1 MKKYKPI
8 IIVSGEPNSI
18 FLEILFKTIKKT
30 RIKSPIVLI
39 TSEKLVK
46 SQMYKLD
53 FNFKLQTI
61 DKNFNFKKINNK
73 HINIINV
80 DYDLSDQSRKLTL
93 ESNKYILECFKIAFE
108 ILKKHKRKKFI
119 NGPINKTTF
128 LNKKYLGITE
138 YISSKFKIKNSAM
151 LIYNKSLSVC
161 PITTHLPI
169 KDISKKINKKL
180 IIDKIRVINNF
191 YKKEFNFKPLI
202 GVVGLNPHCES
213 IHNFDEDKRIIKP
226 AIDFLKKKKFYI
238 DGPFSADT
246 IFLSQNRKKFNVIIG
261 MYHDQVISPLKTLFE
276 FDAINITIGLPFLRI
291 SPDHGPNLKMIGK
304 NKSNPLSLMRAISFL
319 DKN

>member
-93 ESNKYILECFKIAFE
+93 D
-108 ILKKHKRKKFI
+108 
-119 NGPINKTTF
+119 PIN
-128 LNKKYLGITE
+128 
-138 YISSKFKIKNSAM
+138 
-151 LIYNKSLSVC
+151 
-161 PITTHLPI
+161 
-169 KDISKKINKKL
+169 
-180 IIDKIRVINNF
+180 
-191 YKKEFNFKPLI
+191 
-202 GVVGLNPHCES
+202 
-213 IHNFDEDKRIIKP
+213 
-226 AIDFLKKKKFYI
+226 
-238 DGPFSADT
+238 
-246 IFLSQNRKKFNVIIG
+246 IF
-261 MYHDQVISPLKTLFE
+261 
-276 FDAINITIGLPFLRI
+276 
-291 SPDHGPNLKMIGK
+291 
-304 NKSNPLSLMRAISFL
+304 
-319 DKN
+319 